1 MAHMNRSARRRKS
14 ALLLVVVG
22 LSVLSAATLA
32 GQSPFAPEQGPIDLI
47 LKKLDAILEAVAA
60 PPPPEPSEV
69 TLQTSAATTPLD
81 TFVEC
86 LATNVSTRTIEI
98 VIRRRLTNGNSD
110 FSDTFTLLPG
120 QTDGFG
126 LLTFLAV
133 HPHRRCEF
141 TFTGFADEVRANMF
155 VRSNSIGQAGAVFEA
170 R

>member
-1 MAHMNRSARRRKS
+1 MAHMNRSARLRKT

-32 GQSPFAPEQGPIDLI
+32 GQSPFAPEQGPVDLI

-69 TLQTSAATTPLD
+69 ILHTSAATTPLD

-86 LATNVSTRTIEI
+86 VATNVSTRTIEI
-98 VIRRRLTNGNSD
+98 VARRRLNNGNSD
-110 FSDTFTLLPG
+110 FSQTFTLQPR

-126 LLTFLAV
+126 LTTSLAV

-141 TFTGFADEVRANMF
+141 TFTGFANEVRANMF
-155 VRSNSIGQAGAVFEA
+155 VRSNATGIAGTVFEA